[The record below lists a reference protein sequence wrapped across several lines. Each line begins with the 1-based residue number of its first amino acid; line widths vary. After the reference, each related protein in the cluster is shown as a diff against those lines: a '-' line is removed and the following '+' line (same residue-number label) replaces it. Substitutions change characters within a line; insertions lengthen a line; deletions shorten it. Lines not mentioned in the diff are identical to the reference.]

1 MNVNDN
7 IIEGQYVLWQFYYQF
22 MYQKVEKHEAIHQL
36 QNVRVEQLF
45 ITLLI
50 RWTRLYTCVIIV
62 NIIENE
68 SNWVNQS
75 TLNPTKKKSPEN
87 VTNVD

>member
-7 IIEGQYVLWQFYYQF
+7 IKEGQYVLWQCYYQF

-45 ITLLI
+45 ITLLQ
-50 RWTRLYTCVIIV
+50 WTRLYTCVIIV

-75 TLNPTKKKSPEN
+75 TLNPTKKKSTEN
-87 VTNVD
+87 VTNLD